1 MVSVELKENTAL
13 LIAEK
18 FNVAQDYADRL
29 AIAALNG
36 IDSKGGDPT
45 DWETIEAVVNVVVK
59 SWVEHGH
66 LKENHPG

>member
-1 MVSVELKENTAL
+1 MVSAEIKENTTL

-18 FNVAQDYADRL
+18 FNVARDYADRL

-45 DWETIEAVVNVVVK
+45 DWETIEATVNVVVK

-66 LKENHPG
+66 LKDNRPG